1 MANISTIDGIAIAS
15 VENVDV
21 YAKSAISNINGY
33 AIPTPGANVDVEY
46 TFNSQTTQETAGSDW
61 SPSGD
66 AGDWVN
72 GADAVSTTFWGQPED
87 TNDTVKGWNCGQ
99 GGTTSS
105 GTGPNGGVDTSDGS
119 HNTSERYLY
128 TEASSNQSLK
138 CFVTR
143 MPGSNFSAVMTSTGN
158 DLDLK
163 FWVHA
168 FGTAGTL
175 PDLFVYIDTN
185 TSSNHGTA
193 TLLQTFLGND
203 LDNDYTGN
211 SSVWKLKTVSLN
223 SYRTVD
229 AVHYIYFVAQ
239 GGSGFR
245 SDLAIDSVIIDEDA

>member
-1 MANISTIDGIAIAS
+1 MANISTIDGIAIGS
-15 VENVDV
+15 VDNVDV

-33 AIPTPGANVDVEY
+33 AIPTSGADVDIEY
-46 TFNSQTTQETAGSDW
+46 TFDSQTAQEGAGSDW

-72 GADAVSTTFWGQPED
+72 GTGAVDGTFWEQPED
-87 TNDTVKGWNCGQ
+87 TNDVVKGWNCGT
-99 GGTTSS
+99 GGTASS
-105 GTGPNGGVDTSDGS
+105 GTGPSGGVVPSDGS
-119 HNTSERYLY
+119 HHLTNRYLY

-138 CFVTR
+138 CFVMR
-143 MPGSNFSAVMTSTGN
+143 SPGSNYSVQMSNTGN

-185 TSSNHGTA
+185 ASSKHGTA

-203 LDNDYTGN
+203 LDDDYSAN
-211 SSVWKLKTVSLN
+211 SSVWVQKTVSLN

-245 SDLAIDSVIIDEDA
+245 SDLAVDNIIVDEDA